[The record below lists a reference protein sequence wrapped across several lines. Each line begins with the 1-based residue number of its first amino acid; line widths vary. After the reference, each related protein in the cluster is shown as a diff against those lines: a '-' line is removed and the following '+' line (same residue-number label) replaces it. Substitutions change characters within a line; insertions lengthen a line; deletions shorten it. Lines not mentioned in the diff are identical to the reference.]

1 MKALSNHRRGSPLA
15 SPGALRLSSRVMK
28 TINRA
33 LIVIKPKQ
41 PFLDWINSQADAP
54 EFEVTLDSL
63 RSEDCTAI
71 LVPEIDDY
79 DEVWKVIEDL
89 APEIFET
96 ELNGWWQVPELWPVN
111 RDFKTFK
118 EWFDVEI
125 HSMVGDSVKGQ
136 IRKTAEDLG

>member
-1 MKALSNHRRGSPLA
+1 
-15 SPGALRLSSRVMK
+15 MK

-41 PFLDWINSQADAP
+41 PFLDWILARTDTEES
-54 EFEVTLDSL
+54 EVTLEDL

-71 LVPEIDDY
+71 LVPEFDDY
-79 DEVWKVIEDL
+79 DEVWEVIEDL
-89 APEIFET
+89 APGLFEI
-96 ELNGWWQVPELWPVN
+96 ELSGWRRTPELWPTK

-136 IRKTAEDLG
+136 IKKTDEDLG